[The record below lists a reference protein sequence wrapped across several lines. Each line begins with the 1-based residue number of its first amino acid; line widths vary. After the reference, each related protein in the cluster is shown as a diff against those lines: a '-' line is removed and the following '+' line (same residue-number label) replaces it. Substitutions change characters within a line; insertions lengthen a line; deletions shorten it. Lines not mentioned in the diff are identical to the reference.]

1 MPGYRYGQGM
11 KRSLALAAATLVLTT
26 SFAAC
31 SNDQPAVC
39 TSVDSLKSSVDDL
52 KNVDVTSSGAVGD
65 LQTALSS
72 VESNLADVKSDAK
85 SQFSTQIDAVDTA
98 VASLKTSI
106 DSETSDPSAANVA
119 AVAAAAPPVTTALQ
133 TLISDVQ
140 STC

>member
-1 MPGYRYGQGM
+1 M
-11 KRSLALAAATLVLTT
+11 KRSLALAVATLVLAG
-26 SFAAC
+26 SIAAC
-31 SNDQPAVC
+31 SNNQPAVC

-72 VESNLADVKSDAK
+72 VENNLSDVKSDAK
-85 SQFSTQIDAVDTA
+85 SEFSTQIDAVDTA

-106 DSETSDPSAANVA
+106 DSATSDPSAANVA

>member
-1 MPGYRYGQGM
+1 MPGCEYGQGM
-11 KRSLALAAATLVLTT
+11 KRFLTVAAATLLLTA
-26 SFAAC
+26 SIAAC
-31 SNDQPAVC
+31 SNDKPAVC

-72 VESNLADVKSDAK
+72 VEDNLADVKSDAK
-85 SQFSTQIDAVDTA
+85 SEFSTQIDAVDTA

-106 DSETSDPSAANVA
+106 DSATTDPSAANVA
-119 AVAAAAPPVTTALQ
+119 AVAAAAPTATTALQ